1 MVEVPTGPVT
11 PSTPLP
17 LPQLAAARGAPAPLE
32 PDVLRAAIAG
42 DEGAFAAVF
51 RALHPVLR
59 RYATVLVGSQADDV
73 VGEAWLHIARD
84 IRTFRGDVD
93 GFRGW
98 CARIVRNRAIDLIRH
113 EARRPSEPTRH
124 DDRLDFVAPDDTEI
138 DALDNIATSR
148 AVALI
153 ASLPREQ
160 AEAVMLRVVMGLD
173 GRSAAEVLG
182 KSAGA
187 VRVAA
192 HRGLRRLGR
201 TLDGTTSPGGGAS

>member
-17 LPQLAAARGAPAPLE
+17 LPELAAARGVPAPLAAH
-32 PDVLRAAIAG
+32 DLTAAIAG
-42 DEGAFAAVF
+42 DETAFATVF
-51 RALHPVLR
+51 RALHPSLR
-59 RYATVLVGSQADDV
+59 RYATVLVGAQAEDV
-73 VGEAWLHIARD
+73 VAEAWLHIARD
-84 IRTFRGDVD
+84 IRSFRGDVD

-113 EARRPSEPTRH
+113 DARRPSDPTPH
-124 DDRLDFVAPDDTEI
+124 DDRLDAVAPDDTEI

-160 AEAVMLRVVMGLD
+160 AEAVMLRVVLGLD
-173 GRSAAEVLG
+173 ARSAADVLG

-201 TLDGTTSPGGGAS
+201 QLEGTGGGVS